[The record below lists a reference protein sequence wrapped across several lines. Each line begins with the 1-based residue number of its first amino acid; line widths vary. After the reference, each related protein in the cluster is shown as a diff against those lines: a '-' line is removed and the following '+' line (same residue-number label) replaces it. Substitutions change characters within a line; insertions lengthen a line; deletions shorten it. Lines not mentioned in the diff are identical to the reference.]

1 MAHFKKD
8 NNFIYLSDNSCE
20 FYIPTYYFDDKY
32 KFAVDEGKVI
42 HCIGVF
48 ETAYFD
54 DTGKVIERKML
65 NLPTW
70 IDLTIYES
78 TTKKLQL
85 PNDVEENEYK
95 VVTYYKNQKIMS
107 SKIVKDADNVEGYI
121 DFILK
126 GKIPHNIM
134 YGKTLDLWLKNQKM
148 NGISLGVPSV
158 ELEMI
163 LSVFYRYI
171 NDPTK
176 KFSTVIGGDK
186 NISEF
191 DYIMKNV
198 RSICQYTSTY
208 AGVTFEDIDSMIT
221 TSLNRTKRGDKELQS
236 PTENI
241 LKL

>member
-8 NNFIYLSDNSCE
+8 SNFIYLIDNSAE
-20 FYIPTYYFDDKY
+20 FYIPAYYFDDKF
-32 KFAVDEGKVI
+32 KFATDEVKSI

-48 ETAYFD
+48 ETAFFD
-54 DTGKVIERKML
+54 DNGNVIERKML

-70 IDLTIYES
+70 IDISVYES
-78 TTKKLQL
+78 DNRKLKL
-85 PNDVEENEYK
+85 PDDIEETDYK
-95 VVTYYKNQKIMS
+95 VLTFYKNQKIMP

-126 GKIPHNIM
+126 GKIPHNIK
-134 YGKTLDLWLKNQKM
+134 YSNTLDLWLKNQKI
-148 NGISLGVPSV
+148 NSVGLGVPSV

-163 LSVFYRYI
+163 LAVFYRYI

-176 KFSTVIGGDK
+176 KFATVAGA
-186 NISEF
+186 NESISEY

-198 RSICQYTSTY
+198 RQICQYTSTF

-221 TSLNRTKRGDKELQS
+221 TAINRTKKGEEELKT
-236 PTENI
+236 PTESI